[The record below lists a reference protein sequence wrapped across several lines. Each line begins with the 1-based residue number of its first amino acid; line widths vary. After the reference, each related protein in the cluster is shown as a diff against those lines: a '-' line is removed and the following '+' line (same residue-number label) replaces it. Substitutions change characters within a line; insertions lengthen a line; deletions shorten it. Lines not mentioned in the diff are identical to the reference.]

1 MGETAV
7 ASESTGTMLLT
18 LLWQRSKTCLNKFT
32 VPQMFNNT
40 ANPKVELVKLDSLR
54 YISERSAWFI
64 ERVKDEL
71 TV

>member
-40 ANPKVELVKLDSLR
+40 ANPKVELVK
-54 YISERSAWFI
+54 
-64 ERVKDEL
+64 
-71 TV
+71 